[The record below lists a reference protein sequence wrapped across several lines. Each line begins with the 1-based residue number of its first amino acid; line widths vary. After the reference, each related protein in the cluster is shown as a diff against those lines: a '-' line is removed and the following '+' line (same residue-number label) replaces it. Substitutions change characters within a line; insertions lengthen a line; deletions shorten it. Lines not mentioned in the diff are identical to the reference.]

1 MSHEPEPLP
10 LPAPRREPSA
20 REILAPLARAR
31 ELQLAG
37 HDAAA
42 EARYRAV
49 LRLDPYQPQALF
61 HLALLVRSLG
71 RPVEA
76 LRLLRTAMEVA
87 PDLPGAREE
96 LAALLRALGRA

>member
-1 MSHEPEPLP
+1 MAIDPEPQRQ
-10 LPAPRREPSA
+10 PALRREPSA

-37 HDAAA
+37 QLQAA

-76 LRLLRTAMEVA
+76 LKLLRSAIDVA
-87 PDLPGAREE
+87 PDLPGAQEE
-96 LAALLRALGRA
+96 LGALLRALGRG

>member
-1 MSHEPEPLP
+1 MHPEPEPSP
-10 LPAPRREPSA
+10 RPAPRPGPSA
-20 REILAPLARAR
+20 RDVLAPLHRAR

-37 HDAAA
+37 HYAAA

-49 LRLDPYQPQALF
+49 LKLDPHQPQALY

-76 LRLLRTAMEVA
+76 LKLLRTALDLA
-87 PDLPGAREE
+87 PDLPGAEDE
-96 LAALLRALGRA
+96 LARLLRALGR